1 MQFLTSVE
9 SSLLPYGMLDPPL
22 WSERKQKEDLRT
34 ISNDKQK
41 QSKEEK
47 GEKTE
52 EKAENVK
59 NGDSEEI
66 DKNSKDSNIDETEN
80 KSPSSKKSKRMFPF
94 SLSRRKKEVI
104 QILLSLNY
112 PYNEVLHKLFS
123 QTRYN
128 VQFNFLKEKD
138 DEETKDESEIDK
150 EHPNGDDSSRKNQ
163 ESMDSMGVN
172 KPQMSVMDPIDTVF
186 KIVNLAPVGGSMS
199 NLNVPGQQQPAN
211 GSLLNPDVAGVKNS
225 TPSFL
230 SKSRTSEWFAN
241 LFSPSKSRNNS
252 SSTDTSRFVTISFL
266 DMRCKFVA

>member
-59 NGDSEEI
+59 NGDSVEI

-112 PYNEVLHKLFS
+112 PYNE
-123 QTRYN
+123 
-128 VQFNFLKEKD
+128 
-138 DEETKDESEIDK
+138 
-150 EHPNGDDSSRKNQ
+150 
-163 ESMDSMGVN
+163 
-172 KPQMSVMDPIDTVF
+172 
-186 KIVNLAPVGGSMS
+186 
-199 NLNVPGQQQPAN
+199 
-211 GSLLNPDVAGVKNS
+211 
-225 TPSFL
+225 
-230 SKSRTSEWFAN
+230 
-241 LFSPSKSRNNS
+241 S
-252 SSTDTSRFVTISFL
+252 SSHKQGTMFNLIFKGER
-266 DMRCKFVA
+266 